1 MAIGSRLPGNA
12 PIAGQL
18 GILNPGGRLAT
29 LQQTVAFREIDP
41 ARRLATLEQS
51 VVGID
56 LARRLVNIQQRV
68 IDSNEPP
75 SRTKVPS
82 AYIWIDGD
90 IKAGI
95 KGIQISWT
103 TALNTV
109 RVTHNEDQSATADI
123 FVFQPVNAPINIPSF
138 HGKQLIIE
146 THLDPTDITSPIIP
160 LFTGWVETA
169 RHDRARR
176 GIAIQ
181 ATDLRSE
188 RLSREYERGSTPLW
202 SEYSKHV
209 QGEPEKKNLWST
221 YLESYSGN
229 MGYTRAGELNR
240 WQWDVAGAAP
250 TLTLTNADV
259 SYQDIT
265 TEFMTRSSVINEMTV
280 KGRYRWSKLWTV
292 STTVDAYNPR
302 NPAGRAFDRNVLLQK
317 VESLPGWDLKT
328 YTFYNLERSN
338 CGFVPGANAICIDLI
353 WNPYGR
359 KKYAQGIRAGLARR
373 VAQPI
378 SEEYETT
385 IRAPESTA
393 AYGEIIN
400 GGTISFAIDNN
411 YDGSYWEDG
420 IRDRAN
426 FNPESVY
433 TATYQ
438 ARADALRSE
447 LSGAFDAAYAMARR
461 KIVASHRQ
469 NYASCT
475 LHRIQPLEIGDV
487 VQHDNRILN
496 VKGQVVGLSYTI
508 ANGVRDT
515 EIKIAFCYLDT
526 DVQTSTY
533 IPKPEKPNAG
543 AAYRTVGTSAVY
555 NSGSA
560 VFDITIADIPE
571 SVTDENVLEASA
583 SGTVAVNKTPVTLI
597 NGY

>member
-1 MAIGSRLPGNA
+1 MTIGSKTLGTA
-12 PIAGQL
+12 PVAGAL
-18 GILNPGGRLAT
+18 GVISPARTVAT
-29 LQQTVAFREIDP
+29 IQQTVAFRAIEP
-41 ARRLATLEQS
+41 AQRLVTLEQTIA
-51 VVGID
+51 GIEP
-56 LARRLVNIQQRV
+56 ARRLVNIQQR
-68 IDSNEPP
+68 IINATAPKP
-75 SRTKVPS
+75 KVPS
-82 AYIWIDGD
+82 AYIWIGGD
-90 IKAGI
+90 IKAGL
-95 KGIQISWT
+95 KGTQISWT

-109 RVTHNEDQSATADI
+109 RVTHNEDQSATAEI

-146 THLDPTDITSPIIP
+146 THIDPTDITSEIIP
-160 LFTGWVETA
+160 LFTGWIETA

-188 RLSREYERGSTPLW
+188 RLSRAYDSGNAPAW
-202 SEYSKHV
+202 AEYSKHV

-221 YLESYSGN
+221 YLESYTGN
-229 MGYTRAGELNR
+229 LGYTRAGELNR
-240 WQWDVAGAAP
+240 WGWDVRGNAP
-250 TLTLTNADV
+250 TLTLTDADV

-265 TEFMTRSSVINEMTV
+265 TEFMTRSSVINEMTIEG
-280 KGRYRWSKLWTV
+280 KYRWSKLWTI
-292 STTVDAYNPR
+292 STSLDAYNPR
-302 NPAGRAFDRNVLLQK
+302 NPSGRAFARNVLLQK
-317 VESLPGWDLKT
+317 VESLQGWDLKT

-338 CGFVPGANAICIDLI
+338 CGFVGGKGICIDLLWTI
-353 WNPYGR
+353 YGR
-359 KKYAQGIRAGLARR
+359 KKYSQGIRAGLVRR
-373 VAQPI
+373 VAQPM

-385 IRAPESTA
+385 IRAPESLA
-393 AYGEIIN
+393 AYGETIN
-400 GGTISFAIDNN
+400 GGTISFAVDNN
-411 YDGSYWEDG
+411 YDGSYWEEG

-469 NYASCT
+469 NYASCV

-487 VQHDNRILN
+487 VQHSNRILD

-508 ANGVRDT
+508 ADGVRDT

-526 DVQTSTY
+526 DTQTSTY
-533 IPKPEKPNAG
+533 LPKPTRPYAG
-543 AAYRTVGTSAVY
+543 FTYKTVSTSAVY

-571 SVTDENVLEASA
+571 SVTDEAVLKATSN
-583 SGTVAVNKTPVTLI
+583 GTVAVHKTDVTLI